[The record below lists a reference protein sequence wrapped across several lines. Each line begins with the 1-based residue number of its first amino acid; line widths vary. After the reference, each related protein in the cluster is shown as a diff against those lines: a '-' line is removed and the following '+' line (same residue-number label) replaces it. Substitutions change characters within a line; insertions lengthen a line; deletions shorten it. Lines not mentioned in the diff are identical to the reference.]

1 MNIVSDVQGG
11 SLNTIRVAT
20 RERLG
25 EILVRKGRLTRDQVA
40 RAIVEARASR
50 VRLGMQLISSRQV
63 NEEDVAIALAEQFGL
78 RYVVIDLPHLDPA
91 LAAILPERIARRLS
105 VLPLTRSDESVR
117 FAIADPSNVLFV
129 DELRMVLNETFE
141 LVVADPSAIQAGI
154 TRLYSSSLAP
164 GRVGRR
170 FRRAGRGAAVA
181 DRRHRRRERAGRR
194 RGQQA
199 PSSRDRARRVGHPL
213 RAAQARPS
221 RSSAS
226 RRCHERRLDRS
237 PDAQVLRHRATEGDG
252 TARHRRTQAAARWSR
267 LDLGCRCRH
276 GSQAGHPAFGDRRR
290 GRAADRLYR
299 PARAPYVSR
308 ISASKGQTLSV
319 VRRSIRRPAGAIVVA
334 GPTGSGKTTTLYA
347 AVGELNDGS
356 RTIVSIED
364 PVESRIDGVVQVEVN
379 PRAGL
384 TFARGLRTILRADPD
399 VILIG
404 EIRDLETAEIALH
417 AAMTGHVVLTTVH
430 AQNAASALVRLRE
443 LGLAEASI
451 GTAVSTVL
459 AQRLLRRP
467 CPNCFRGERLSAD
480 EVARIGLKGSNEL
493 FRPIGCG
500 ECDFTGYTG
509 RVGICEVL
517 SVDDSVRA
525 VMGGTA
531 SAIESAAVGSGTTL
545 LYEQARLLCDAGRTT
560 VDEVVRVLGESDS
573 VPLGASGPLT

>member
-40 RAIVEARASR
+40 RGIVEARASR

-78 RYVVIDLPHLDPA
+78 RYVVIDLPQLDPA

-164 GRVGRR
+164 VESGDGSEEPDEAQQSRIDVIDAESAPAVEEVNRLL
-170 FRRAGRGAAVA
+170 RRAIELGASDIHFVPHKH
-181 DRRHRRRERAGRR
+181 DLHV
-194 RGQQA
+194 
-199 PSSRDRARRVGHPL
+199 RARVDGVMRDVSVVPRTL
-213 RAAQARPS
+213 
-221 RSSAS
+221 RSSVIA
-226 RRCHERRLDRS
+226 RLKVMGQLDIAERRLPQDGRVS
-237 PDAQVLRHRATEGDG
+237 ISVAGVDMDLRLAVLPSAIGEEAVLRIAYIGQQG
-252 TARHRRTQAAARWSR
+252 LRTFQ
-267 LDLGCRCRH
+267 DLGLE
-276 GSQAGHPAFGDRRR
+276 GE
-290 GRAADRLYR
+290 
-299 PARAPYVSR
+299 
-308 ISASKGQTLSV
+308 TLSV

-347 AVGELNDGS
+347 AVGELNDGL

-467 CPNCFRGERLSAD
+467 CPNCLRGERLSAD
-480 EVARIGLKGSNEL
+480 EVARIGLEGPNEL

-531 SAIESAAVGSGTTL
+531 SSIESAAVSSGTTL
-545 LYEQARLLCDAGRTT
+545 LYEQARRLCAAGRTT

-573 VPLGASGPLT
+573 VPPAR